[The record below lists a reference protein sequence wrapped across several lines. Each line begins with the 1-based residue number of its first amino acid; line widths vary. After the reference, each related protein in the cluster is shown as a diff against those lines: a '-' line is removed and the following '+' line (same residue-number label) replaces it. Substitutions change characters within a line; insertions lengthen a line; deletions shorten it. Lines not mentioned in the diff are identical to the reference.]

1 MTPQRQKLLD
11 LAIKAFFSQLK
22 DDKASL
28 DASSVTRFNVF
39 NTGKIVH
46 RRFLEYA
53 GFKSAVAWKDDEAIL
68 RNGCFYWSK
77 DVPSEEEGLIYRLF
91 LNLDYWTDAQ
101 VKAKESWVFL
111 RLEAYKA
118 SADYVTFEPI
128 DRLPVGILE
137 GLQARLMLQ
146 SPCADWGALFPSL
159 KYLMSIHSSS
169 QDSYF
174 LKNNPVGYYAAVVR
188 TFVRDGYLSRASS
201 LAHLVARPLLFDDDP
216 EGRRAVMTCFTPSH
230 LLDVAQ
236 ILANLCNPVPLRA
249 VLGAY
254 LLIEWDAL
262 DENQGHLWRLIR
274 SSSKIIQ
281 SPGLTYFAR
290 RISDSNCKQSLQDLL
305 SFLIVTD
312 HDHSDAFLD
321 FLQAYCE
328 ECAQDLGLQMRNGR
342 VQLERLDTRYDEFIA
357 LDVYVRCCLAQKKQ
371 DWKASAETLAQL
383 QAMIEERSQEQNRR
397 PSRIVPPLLWVYWKC
412 LTYTQQKRLGILPKG
427 ALSWVRESYFYP
439 VIKLPNDPCQ
449 SASLSTENNPLPKG
463 QLFGRYPWRFQR
475 FDFHERKEIELRVIR
490 GSRDLKFARMAIY
503 EKFKGKKEKRLL
515 YDLPY
520 LDPQAFPAN
529 VRATVWQVEF
539 DDEQGVVAVCFTLDE
554 CHYLCAVSPTGL
566 RECIT
571 PFRGIERSAR
581 VALLA
586 SIVNRYDEV
595 QPKSFQP
602 FEQEKMKGGY
612 ALIGTVLAIRQILN
626 FNREPSYVL
635 TLSIADEPLFGQ
647 LRTLPV
653 VVPAAL
659 LEGVRL
665 QIGESILALGRL
677 YVDCD
682 EPTDA
687 EVARAR
693 MIDPTGR
700 EVPLNNFIATP
711 HYYECVSVSNLKKF
725 KLIELCK
732 KRLEASYGIGRV
744 KGYRP
749 NCEFIQLA
757 ARRGDGGTD
766 VYSVEI
772 HHGHERVKR
781 NPYTPK
787 CVKVIN
793 MRIIEEGEWAQ
804 ITYDGAPPA
813 MWPGVD
819 ESKLQQQMNQNGK
832 KNG

>member
-11 LAIKAFFSQLK
+11 LAIKAFFRQLK
-22 DDKASL
+22 EDKASL

-39 NTGKIVH
+39 NMGKIVH

-53 GFKSAVAWKDDEAIL
+53 GFKSADVWEDDGPIL
-68 RNGCFYWSK
+68 RNGCFYWSQ
-77 DVPSEEEGLIYRLF
+77 DFPSEDGLVYRLY
-91 LNLDYWTDAQ
+91 LNLDDWTDSQ
-101 VKAKESWVFL
+101 EKGKERWTFL
-111 RLEAYKA
+111 RIEAYKA

-128 DRLPVGILE
+128 DRVPAEILE
-137 GLQARLMLQ
+137 GLQARLMFNA
-146 SPCADWGALFPSL
+146 PCAEWGEFFPSL
-159 KYLMSIHSSS
+159 KYLMSTFPSSE
-169 QDSYF
+169 DAYF
-174 LKNNPVGYYAAVVR
+174 KKYNPVGYFARAAHL
-188 TFVRDGYLSRASS
+188 FWRDGFLSRANS
-201 LAHLVARPLLFDDDP
+201 LASLAVRPLLLDDDP
-216 EGRRAVMTCFTPSH
+216 EGRQCVMSCIKPSD
-230 LLDVAQ
+230 LLELAR
-236 ILANLCNPVPLRA
+236 ILTNTYNPVLLRA

-254 LLIEWDAL
+254 LLIEWDNL
-262 DENQGHLWRLIR
+262 NDNNSLIWWIFIH
-274 SSSKIIQ
+274 SSKILQ

-290 RISDSNCKQSLQDLL
+290 RICDSNCKQSLQDLL
-305 SFLIVTD
+305 SSLIVTD

-328 ECAQDLGLQMRNGR
+328 ECAQDLGLPMRNGR
-342 VQLERLDTRYDEFIA
+342 VQLERLDTRFDEFIA

-371 DWKASAETLAQL
+371 DWEASAETLAQL
-383 QAMIEERSQEQNRR
+383 QAMIEERAQEQNRR
-397 PSRIVPPLLWVYWKC
+397 PARIVPPMLWVYWKF
-412 LTYTQQKRLGILPKG
+412 LTYTQQKRLGILPKD
-427 ALSWVRESYFYP
+427 ALSWVWESYFYP
-439 VIKLPNDPCQ
+439 VINLPNDPCKI
-449 SASLSTENNPLPKG
+449 SSLSTENNPLPKG

-475 FDFHERKEIELRVIR
+475 IDFRERKEIELRVIR
-490 GSRDLKFARMAIY
+490 GSRDVKFARMAIY
-503 EKFKGKKEKRLL
+503 EKFKGKKEKQLL

-554 CHYLCAVSPTGL
+554 CHYICAVSPTGL

-571 PFRGIERSAR
+571 PFRGIKRSAR

-595 QPKSFQP
+595 KPKSFQP
-602 FEQEKMKGGY
+602 FEQEKVKGGY
-612 ALIGTVLAIRQILN
+612 ALTGTVLAIRQILN
-626 FNREPSYVL
+626 FNREQSYVL

-725 KLIELCK
+725 NLINLCK

-744 KGYRP
+744 KGYQV
-749 NCEFIQLA
+749 NCEYVKLA

-772 HHGHERVKR
+772 FHNHERAKP

-813 MWPGVD
+813 TWPGVD